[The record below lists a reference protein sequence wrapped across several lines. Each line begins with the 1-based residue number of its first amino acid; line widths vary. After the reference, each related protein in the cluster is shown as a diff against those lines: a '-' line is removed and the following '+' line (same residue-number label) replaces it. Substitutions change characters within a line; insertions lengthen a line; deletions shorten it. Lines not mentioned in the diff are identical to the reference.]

1 MQLTNY
7 ICNKAT
13 QYVNMLDNYV
23 NMQRKLLLH
32 VKMIMFY
39 VDTNKLHVKKII
51 LHVDM
56 ITNLSCMKRT
66 EVCHDTIRI
75 G

>member
-1 MQLTNY
+1 MLT
-7 ICNKAT
+7 CN
-13 QYVNMLDNYV
+13 VNL
-23 NMQRKLLLH
+23 KLLH

-39 VDTNKLHVKKII
+39 ADTNKLHVKKII